1 MFVSRLGAICKEHG
15 HGIVIWLAVAAGLY
29 LTIGLWSL
37 IVLGVLTAIFLT
49 VMVLRDR
56 SPF

>member
-1 MFVSRLGAICKEHG
+1 LAKLAAILKEHG

-49 VMVLRDR
+49 VMVFRDR